1 MPIPNQTRLAE
12 VTRELRA
19 KLEELEASVEDAQ
32 EALDELEEAAGLT
45 RPDGSRVD
53 EEEPPSAG
61 TSSGDW

>member
-1 MPIPNQTRLAE
+1 VPTPNQERIAL
-12 VTRELRA
+12 VTHELRA
-19 KLEELEASVEDAQ
+19 KLDELEASIEDAQ

-53 EEEPPSAG
+53 EGEPPSAG